1 MIDTGFVIGNGSS
14 RIEYDL
20 RQNFLDGIF
29 YGCNAIHRHI
39 SCQYITITKQKHLA
53 EAISWDIDKKSKIFT
68 TGTLAGQLRNPNL
81 NILPD
86 PQFPVHASI
95 HSGTGATLVAAH
107 NHSNIFLFG
116 FDFYL
121 SDSVYFDTQNYTL
134 PVKDEIINRMSGR
147 RVHPSSGRS
156 YHVIHNPP
164 QKEGFD
170 DITGEALIQR
180 EDDAP
185 EVIKKR
191 LDVYFNETEPL
202 LDFYRNKNLKFIE
215 IDASKSLEVVTK
227 SIRHSIS
234 N

>member
-1 MIDTGFVIGNGSS
+1 MNLILLGMPGAGKGTQAEIIQKDFDIANISTGAMMREVSRSEGELANKVQTYLSS
-14 RIEYDL
+14 GTLVPNDIIVEMLVQRISEDDCKKGFL
-20 RQNFLDGIF
+20 LDGF
-29 YGCNAIHRHI
+29 PRNLDQGKALDSANV
-39 SCQYITITKQKHLA
+39 S
-53 EAISWDIDKKSKIFT
+53 ID
-68 TGTLAGQLRNPNL
+68 
-81 NILPD
+81 
-86 PQFPVHASI
+86 
-95 HSGTGATLVAAH
+95 LV
-107 NHSNIFLFG
+107 L
-116 FDFYL
+116 YL
-121 SDSVYFDTQNYTL
+121 SISE
-134 PVKDEIINRMSGR
+134 DEIINRMSGR

-215 IDASKSLEVVTK
+215 IDASKSLEEVTK
-227 SIRHSIS
+227 SIRQSIS

>member
-1 MIDTGFVIGNGSS
+1 MNLILLGMPGAGKGTQAELIQKDFDIANISTGAMMREVSRSEGELANKVQTYLSS
-14 RIEYDL
+14 GTLVPNDIIVEMLVQRISEDDCKKGFL
-20 RQNFLDGIF
+20 LDGF
-29 YGCNAIHRHI
+29 PRNLDQGKALDSANV
-39 SCQYITITKQKHLA
+39 S
-53 EAISWDIDKKSKIFT
+53 ID
-68 TGTLAGQLRNPNL
+68 
-81 NILPD
+81 
-86 PQFPVHASI
+86 
-95 HSGTGATLVAAH
+95 LV
-107 NHSNIFLFG
+107 L
-116 FDFYL
+116 YL
-121 SDSVYFDTQNYTL
+121 SISE
-134 PVKDEIINRMSGR
+134 DEIINRMSGR

-164 QKEGFD
+164 QKKGFD

-215 IDASKSLEVVTK
+215 IDASKSLEEVTK
-227 SIRHSIS
+227 SIRQSIS

>member
-1 MIDTGFVIGNGSS
+1 MNLILLGMPGAGKGTQAEIIQKDFDIANISTGAMMREVSRSQGELAEKVQTYLSSGTLVPNDIIVEMLVQRIGQDDCRKGF
-14 RIEYDL
+14 L
-20 RQNFLDGIF
+20 LDGF
-29 YGCNAIHRHI
+29 P
-39 SCQYITITKQKHLA
+39 
-53 EAISWDIDKKSKIFT
+53 
-68 TGTLAGQLRNPNL
+68 RNLYQGKALDSANVSINL
-81 NILPD
+81 VL
-86 PQFPVHASI
+86 
-95 HSGTGATLVAAH
+95 
-107 NHSNIFLFG
+107 
-116 FDFYL
+116 YL
-121 SDSVYFDTQNYTL
+121 SISE
-134 PVKDEIINRMSGR
+134 DEIINRMSGR
-147 RVHPSSGRS
+147 RVHLSSGRS

-215 IDASKSLEVVTK
+215 IDASKSLDEVTE
-227 SIRHSIS
+227 SIRQSIS

>member
-1 MIDTGFVIGNGSS
+1 MNLILLGMPGAGKGTQAEIIQKDFDIANISTGAMMREVSRSQGELAEKVQTYLSS
-14 RIEYDL
+14 GTLVPNDIIVEMLVQRISQDDCRKGFL
-20 RQNFLDGIF
+20 LDGF
-29 YGCNAIHRHI
+29 P
-39 SCQYITITKQKHLA
+39 
-53 EAISWDIDKKSKIFT
+53 
-68 TGTLAGQLRNPNL
+68 RNLDQGKALDSANVSINL
-81 NILPD
+81 VL
-86 PQFPVHASI
+86 
-95 HSGTGATLVAAH
+95 
-107 NHSNIFLFG
+107 
-116 FDFYL
+116 YL
-121 SDSVYFDTQNYTL
+121 SISE
-134 PVKDEIINRMSGR
+134 DEIINRMSGR
-147 RVHPSSGRS
+147 RVHLSSGRS

-215 IDASKSLEVVTK
+215 IDASKSLDEVTE
-227 SIRHSIS
+227 SIRQSIS